1 MNIEIANRLVKL
13 RKLKGYSQEELA
25 NKLGISRQAVSKWE
39 RAEASPDTD
48 NLICLAKLY
57 NVSLDELLQSD
68 QSIEEIV
75 ESQIDGEKDSGDN
88 TTTFADKNGSNDASN
103 SSGTDNKEDAANKY
117 KGYDRVHI
125 GSTGIHVK
133 DDEDEVHIGLT
144 GISVQSKDGTD
155 VHIGNPPIFDFDNI
169 QSSKRKKATVM
180 MLYGALPTI
189 ALIIYF
195 LLSLLLDNRWWQVG
209 YTFIIFAVAI
219 PSIFSA
225 VFAKRFNRVNI
236 TLFVLSIYLF
246 IGQYMRAFL
255 VSDDGWMYYW
265 PLLLI
270 IPIWYIVFGYIDRH
284 VITRHVRKKK
294 QDKNIVDAVDIKESE
309 SGEKEF

>member
-75 ESQIDGEKDSGDN
+75 ESQIDSEKDN
-88 TTTFADKNGSNDASN
+88 SN
-103 SSGTDNKEDAANKY
+103 SSAVNNSDDATNEY
-117 KGYDRVHI
+117 KGGDQVHI
-125 GSTGIHVK
+125 GPTGIHVK

-169 QSSKRKKATVM
+169 RSSKRKKATVA
-180 MLYGALPTI
+180 MLYSVLPTI
-189 ALIIYF
+189 ALIVYF

-219 PSIFSA
+219 PSVLSAIFA
-225 VFAKRFNRVNI
+225 RRFNRVNI

-246 IGQYMRAFL
+246 IGQYMMAFFD
-255 VSDDGWMYYW
+255 SNDGWMYYW
-265 PLLLI
+265 PLFLI

-284 VITRHVRKKK
+284 VITRHVRKNN
-294 QDKNIVDAVDIKESE
+294 QDKNVVDATDIKESE
-309 SGEKEF
+309 SGEKES

>member
-75 ESQIDGEKDSGDN
+75 ESQIDSEKDN
-88 TTTFADKNGSNDASN
+88 SN
-103 SSGTDNKEDAANKY
+103 SSAVNNSDDAANEY
-117 KGYDRVHI
+117 KGGDRVHI
-125 GSTGIHVK
+125 GPTGIHVK

-169 QSSKRKKATVM
+169 RSLKRKKATVA
-180 MLYGALPTI
+180 MLYSVLPTI
-189 ALIIYF
+189 ALIVYF

-219 PSIFSA
+219 PSVLSAIFA
-225 VFAKRFNRVNI
+225 RRFNRVNI

-246 IGQYMRAFL
+246 IGQYMMAFL
-255 VSDDGWMYYW
+255 ASNDGWMYYW

-284 VITRHVRKKK
+284 VITRHVRKNN
-294 QDKNIVDAVDIKESE
+294 QDKNVVAATDIKESE
-309 SGEKEF
+309 SGEKES